1 MTIDLASRRA
11 ELVGLRERILRAAAD
26 IVADDEG
33 GESNSPAGDQHLA
46 DHATDLVHRELDH
59 SLGENAENV
68 VAEIDAAI
76 SRIDDGTYGTC
87 AKCGA
92 VISPERLDAIP
103 YAVLCLDDKRLQEH
117 G

>member
-11 ELVGLRERILRAAAD
+11 ELGALRERMLHAAAD
-26 IVADDEG
+26 LVADDEG
-33 GESNSPAGDQHLA
+33 GEFNSPAGDQHLA
-46 DHATDLVHRELDH
+46 DHATDLLDRELDH
-59 SLGENAENV
+59 SLGENAEHV

-76 SRIDDGTYGTC
+76 ARIDEGTYGTC

-92 VISPERLDAIP
+92 AIPEERLDAIP
-103 YAVLCLDDKRLQEH
+103 YAVLCLDDKRLEEH

>member
-11 ELVGLRERILRAAAD
+11 ELVGLRERIVHAAAD
-26 IVADDEG
+26 LVADDDG
-33 GESNSPAGDQHLA
+33 GEFNSPAGDQHLA
-46 DHATDLVHRELDH
+46 DHASDLVDREVDH

-68 VAEIDAAI
+68 VAEIDVAI
-76 SRIDDGTYGTC
+76 ARIDEGTYGTC
-87 AKCGA
+87 AQCGA
-92 VISPERLDAIP
+92 VIPEERLDAIP